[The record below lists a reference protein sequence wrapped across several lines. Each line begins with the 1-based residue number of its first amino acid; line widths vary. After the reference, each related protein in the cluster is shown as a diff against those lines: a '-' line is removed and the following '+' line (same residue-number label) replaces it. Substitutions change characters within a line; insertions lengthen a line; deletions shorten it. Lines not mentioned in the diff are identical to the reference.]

1 MKKYFAILA
10 LILGLAGS
18 SSGQEH
24 IRFAPGDNPEQDGS
38 LQIAVIEYTAPDG
51 HKITLYGV
59 VHIADPAYYAEVQ
72 RELDGFDTVLYE
84 GVKTG
89 TMINPETK
97 ILNVIQK
104 GMGKLLGLSF
114 QKDGIDYTR
123 PNLVHAD
130 ISADELQQSMGDQ
143 TLTPFGNLP
152 PETQDQAAPILEMAG
167 DLVSQFLGSNTE
179 LQNKLKLQMSQ
190 QIAGADF
197 QTNMPPQMYQSIV
210 VDRNQ
215 IVMDVLA
222 AERAAH
228 PEKQNIAIFYGAG
241 HMEDFAGRFKTLGY
255 TQTKQR
261 WMTAW
266 KIGNGASA
274 EIPTPEKAPEAPESP
289 R

>member
-1 MKKYFAILA
+1 MKRYFAILA

-24 IRFAPGDNPEQDGS
+24 LRFVPGENPEQDGS
-38 LQIAVIEYTAPDG
+38 LQIAVTEYTAPDG
-51 HKITLYGV
+51 HKVTLYGV

-84 GVKTG
+84 GIKTG
-89 TMINPETK
+89 TMVNPETK
-97 ILNVIQK
+97 ILNIIQK
-104 GMGKLLGLSF
+104 GMGKLLGLTF

-130 ISADELQQSMGDQ
+130 ITADELQQSMGDQ

-167 DLVSQFLGSNTE
+167 DLISQFLGSNTE
-179 LQNKLKLQMSQ
+179 LQNSLKLQMSQ

-197 QTNMPPQMYQSIV
+197 QTAMPPQMYQSIV

-241 HMEDFAGRFKTLGY
+241 HMEDFVSRFTTLGY
-255 TQTKQR
+255 TQTGQR

-266 KIGNGASA
+266 RIGNGAAQS
-274 EIPTPEKAPEAPESP
+274 PENAPDAPEAPAP